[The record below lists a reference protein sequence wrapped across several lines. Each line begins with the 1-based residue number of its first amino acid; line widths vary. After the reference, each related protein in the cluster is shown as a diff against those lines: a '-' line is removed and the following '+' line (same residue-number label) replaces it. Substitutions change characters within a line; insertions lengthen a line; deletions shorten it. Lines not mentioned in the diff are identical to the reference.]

1 MIDHARRGE
10 SLAKSTRSFHLSTMK
25 LIVAHLR
32 AFQRT
37 LQTIIFISFYSLGKV
52 QTADKSLAEGLVW
65 EKIDFQSLVLK
76 LTNHG
81 NDSEFVKLLKA
92 EQFSLALSH
101 LSPVIRLILQPL
113 TGCSVQPLTKCS
125 SWALSAC
132 ICCERGLCTAA
143 ILQLERSQEGM
154 LLALQ
159 SLPLGNQGTH
169 VTTWWHPQMPHAAL
183 TITPYY

>member
-1 MIDHARRGE
+1 
-10 SLAKSTRSFHLSTMK
+10 MK
-25 LIVAHLR
+25 LIVVHLR

-37 LQTIIFISFYSLGKV
+37 LQTIIFISFHSLDKV
-52 QTADKSLAEGLVW
+52 STADKSLAEGLIW
-65 EKIDFQSLVLK
+65 EKIDFQSLALK
-76 LTNHG
+76 LTSHG
-81 NDSEFVKLLKA
+81 NDLEFVELLKS
-92 EQFSLALSH
+92 EQFLLALSH
-101 LSPVIRLILQPL
+101 LSPVTRLSLQPL
-113 TGCSVQPLTKCS
+113 PGCSAQPLTKCS
-125 SWALSAC
+125 AWALSAC
-132 ICCERGLCTAA
+132 LCCERGHCTAA